1 MSDKSV
7 VLDMNLE
14 HIEHIRIRAA
24 ETDLAVAESRRCAAV
39 AENNVI
45 VATLLPLGYNK
56 AKEAMDMKDI
66 LPEVNSPLFAGVDPE
81 DRKTM
86 LGCIGYHIGTFKK
99 GDIVAFEEEN
109 IKHIG
114 IIISGAVD
122 MVKEDL
128 WGNKTM
134 LVRMRKDELF
144 GETFACGSDNLS
156 VVTFLVSEDARI
168 LFMPFDRVM
177 HSCTMACV
185 FHHRLIENMV
195 AIIANKNRDLMRKV
209 EVVSKRSIREK
220 LLAYLSIQAQT
231 QNSRYFEIPLG
242 RVELAE
248 YLCVDRSALTRELV
262 KMKEDGLIDYDKNC
276 FRIL

>member
-1 MSDKSV
+1 M
-7 VLDMNLE
+7 
-14 HIEHIRIRAA
+14 
-24 ETDLAVAESRRCAAV
+24 
-39 AENNVI
+39 
-45 VATLLPLGYNK
+45 
-56 AKEAMDMKDI
+56 KEI
-66 LPEVNSPLFAGVDPE
+66 LSKVNSPLFDGVSPE

-86 LGCIGYHIGTFKK
+86 LGCIGYHIGTFRK
-99 GDIVAFEEEN
+99 GDIVAFEGEN
-109 IKHIG
+109 LKHIG
-114 IIISGAVD
+114 IVLSGSVD

-134 LVRMRKDELF
+134 LVRVRRDDLF

-168 LFMPFDRVM
+168 LFMPFNRVM
-177 HSCTMACV
+177 HSCTMACA

-195 AIIANKNRDLMRKV
+195 HIIANKNRDLMRKV

-220 LLAYLSIQAQT
+220 LLTYLSLQAQIQQT
-231 QNSRYFEIPLG
+231 RYFEIPLG

-262 KMKEDGLIDYDKNC
+262 KMKDEGLIDYDKNC

>member
-1 MSDKSV
+1 M
-7 VLDMNLE
+7 E
-14 HIEHIRIRAA
+14 
-24 ETDLAVAESRRCAAV
+24 
-39 AENNVI
+39 
-45 VATLLPLGYNK
+45 
-56 AKEAMDMKDI
+56 DI
-66 LPEVNSPLFAGVDPE
+66 LQEVNSPLFDGVNPE
-81 DRKTM
+81 DRKAM
-86 LGCIGYHIGTFKK
+86 LGCIGYHISTFKK

-114 IIISGAVD
+114 IIMKGSVD

-156 VVTFLVSEDARI
+156 VVTFLVSEDAKI
-168 LFMPFDRVM
+168 LFLPFDRVM

-195 AIIANKNRDLMRKV
+195 HIIANKNRDLMRKV
-209 EVVSKRSIREK
+209 EVVSKRTIRER
-220 LLAYLSIQAQT
+220 LLAYLSIQAQI
-231 QNSRYFEIPLG
+231 QESRYFEIPLG

-248 YLCVDRSALTRELV
+248 YLCVDRSALTRELA
-262 KMKEDGLIDYDKNC
+262 KMKDDGLIDYDKNC

>member
-1 MSDKSV
+1 MMD
-7 VLDMNLE
+7 L
-14 HIEHIRIRAA
+14 IER
-24 ETDLAVAESRRCAAV
+24 
-39 AENNVI
+39 
-45 VATLLPLGYNK
+45 
-56 AKEAMDMKDI
+56 
-66 LPEVNSPLFAGVDPE
+66 VNSPLFSGIKTE
-81 DRKTM
+81 DLKAM

-109 IKHIG
+109 IRHIG
-114 IIISGAVD
+114 ILLSGAVD

-144 GETFACGSDNLS
+144 GETFACGEDNLS
-156 VVTFLVSEDARI
+156 VVTFVVSEDAKI

-195 AIIANKNRDLMRKV
+195 YIIANKNRDLMRKV
-209 EVVSKRSIREK
+209 EVVSKRTIREK
-220 LLAYLSIQAQT
+220 LLAYLSIQAQI
-231 QNSRYFEIPLG
+231 QERRYFEIPLG

>member
-1 MSDKSV
+1 MEV
-7 VLDMNLE
+7 HAMNDW
-14 HIEHIRIRAA
+14 IR
-24 ETDLAVAESRRCAAV
+24 EL
-39 AENNVI
+39 
-45 VATLLPLGYNK
+45 
-56 AKEAMDMKDI
+56 
-66 LPEVNSPLFAGVDPE
+66 NSPLFDGLRPE
-81 DRKTM
+81 ELIPM
-86 LGCIGYHIGTFKK
+86 LQCIGYRIRSFSK
-99 GDIVAFEEEN
+99 GDIVGFEGEN
-109 IKHIG
+109 LKHIG
-114 IIISGAVD
+114 IVLSGSVD

-144 GETFACGSDNLS
+144 GETFACGSDSLS
-156 VVTFLVSEDARI
+156 VVTFMVSEDAKI

-177 HSCTMACV
+177 HSCTMACQ

-195 AIIANKNRDLMRKV
+195 KIVADKNRDLMRKID
-209 EVVSKRSIREK
+209 VVSKRTIREK
-220 LLAYLSIQAQT
+220 LLAYLSIQAQA
-231 QNSRYFEIPLG
+231 QNSRYFEIPLR